1 VPVISGVGHETD
13 FTIAYFAAD
22 VRAATPTAAATLAT
36 PDRREL
42 RAAVNGLAAS
52 GRSRIVARLTTA
64 QTDVET
70 LSHRLNRQSPM
81 LRLGRDR
88 QRIDDLTRRAAL
100 AMAGRLR
107 TARERLNGLR
117 LHLSALDPTAV
128 LARGYAIV
136 NTPGGNVISSVAQ
149 VHPGDPLHVR
159 VADGAFEAEVK

>member
-1 VPVISGVGHETD
+1 VD
-13 FTIAYFAAD
+13 
-22 VRAATPTAAATLAT
+22 
-36 PDRREL
+36 
-42 RAAVNGLAAS
+42 GLAAS
-52 GRSRIVARLTTA
+52 ARSQIAARLATA
-64 QTDVET
+64 RTDVEA
-70 LSHRLNRQSPM
+70 LSRRLNRQSPV

-149 VHPGDPLHVR
+149 VHPGDALHVR
-159 VADGAFEAEVK
+159 VADGAFSAIAQP